1 MHAVLQGRAGL
12 RLLLLLLVMS
22 AQAQTLRPG
31 EAALPGQ
38 HDTGGVHAPT
48 QKLERGRVVFVES
61 SCNFCHGVDLTVTAM
76 GAADL
81 LHSPLVGADVDGN
94 VIGAIV
100 KAGLP
105 SLQTAMPS
113 YAEMTPQQID
123 DLAAYVHYLRQQG
136 HLAELTAKPVTAGDA
151 ALGKAYFDGAG
162 GCAKCHTNAAGLT
175 AGDAAKLRSRI
186 LMPPG
191 AEQREGVAP
200 DPGAIAHRR
209 LTENISAANLAD
221 VTAYLGDLK

>member
-1 MHAVLQGRAGL
+1 
-12 RLLLLLLVMS
+12 
-22 AQAQTLRPG
+22 
-31 EAALPGQ
+31 
-38 HDTGGVHAPT
+38 
-48 QKLERGRVVFVES
+48 
-61 SCNFCHGVDLTVTAM
+61 M

-113 YAEMTPQQID
+113 YAEMSPQQIE

-136 HLAELTAKPVTAGDA
+136 HLAELTAQPVKVGDA
-151 ALGKAYFDGAG
+151 ASGKIYFDGAG
-162 GCAKCHTNAAGLT
+162 GCARCHTDAAGLA
-175 AGDAAKLRSRI
+175 AGAKTSDALQLRSRV

-191 AEQREGVAP
+191 TEQREGVTP
-200 DPGAIAHRR
+200 DAGAVAHRR
-209 LTENISAANLAD
+209 LTENINAGNLAD
-221 VTAYLGDLK
+221 VTAYLRDLK